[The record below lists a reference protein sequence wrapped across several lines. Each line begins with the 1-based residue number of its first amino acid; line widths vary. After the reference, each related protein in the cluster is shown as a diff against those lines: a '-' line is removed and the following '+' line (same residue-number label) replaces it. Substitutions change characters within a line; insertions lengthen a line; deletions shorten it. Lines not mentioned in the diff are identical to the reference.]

1 MKKVYMF
8 ILLILLITIL
18 INFNDQAVKADVND
32 YTAFAS
38 INVTDGKLLRDY
50 SSEEL
55 KSAYELVSD
64 RKFVGW
70 RYHFFQ
76 RNVQVDFISNVV
88 FSMYNSG
95 TTALKYKVQIS
106 AENCVKTSISCTETI
121 KYDIS
126 GTIKKFK
133 NGLDSSLKLEGS
145 YQETQLV
152 KQQENLEVDIDPGT
166 VCIIYIQGSGLLTN
180 GVASYY
186 EWWFRRNEGGFEY
199 FTITDSHLR
208 IEKIKV

>member
-1 MKKVYMF
+1 MKKIYMF
-8 ILLILLITIL
+8 ILLIFAVVITVN
-18 INFNDQAVKADVND
+18 INEYQAKADVND
-32 YTAFAS
+32 YTSFAS

-50 SSEEL
+50 TSEEL
-55 KSAYELVSD
+55 KTAYKQVSN
-64 RKFVGW
+64 RKFTGW

-76 RNVQVDFISNVV
+76 RNVPVEFISNVV

-95 TTALKYKVQIS
+95 TTPLKYKVQVS
-106 AENCVKTSISCTETI
+106 AENCVKTSISCTGTI
-121 KYDIS
+121 KYDVS

-133 NGLDSSLKLEGS
+133 NGLDASLKIEES
-145 YQETQLV
+145 YQESQLV

-166 VCIIYIQGSGLLTN
+166 VCIIYIQGTGLLTN

-186 EWWFRRNEGGFEY
+186 EWWIRRNEGGFEY

>member
-1 MKKVYMF
+1 MKKIYMF
-8 ILLILLITIL
+8 ILLFFLVVIF
-18 INFNDQAVKADVND
+18 INIKTPQSKADVND
-32 YTAFAS
+32 YTSFAS
-38 INVTDGKLLRDY
+38 INVTEGKLLRDY
-50 SSEEL
+50 SNEEL
-55 KSAYELVSD
+55 KSAYKLVSE

-76 RNVQVDFISNVV
+76 RNVPVEFISNVV
-88 FSMYNSG
+88 FSMHNSG
-95 TTALKYKVQIS
+95 TTALKYKVQVS
-106 AENCVKTSISCTETI
+106 AENCVKTSISCTGSI
-121 KYDIS
+121 KYDVS

-166 VCIIYIQGSGLLTN
+166 VCIIYIQGTGLLTN

-186 EWWFRRNEGGFEY
+186 EWWMRRNEGGFEY

-208 IEKIKV
+208 IEKIKI

>member
-1 MKKVYMF
+1 MKKANLLV
-8 ILLILLITIL
+8 LLILLFIIIVN
-18 INFNDQAVKADVND
+18 INQNSVKADVND

-38 INVTDGKLLRDY
+38 INVSDGKLLRDY
-50 SSEEL
+50 SQEEL
-55 KSAYELVSD
+55 NDNYKLVSD
-64 RKFVGW
+64 RRFVGW

-76 RNVQVDFISNVV
+76 KNTPVSFISNVV

-95 TTALKYKVQIS
+95 TTPMKYKVQVN
-106 AENCVKTSISCTETI
+106 AENCVKTSISCTGTI
-121 KYDIS
+121 KYNIA

-166 VCIIYIQGSGLLTN
+166 VCIIYIQGTGLLTN

-186 EWWFRRNEGGFEY
+186 EWWIRRNEGGFEY